1 MNRLKRVLDKLVSE
15 CQSAFIKGR
24 QITDSVLIAN
34 EIVQG
39 MKRGRIEGLIL
50 KIDFEKA
57 FDTISWDFLFSCLD
71 KMNFGERW
79 IKWLKSIFDSIRV
92 SVLVNGS
99 PTSEFKPKRGLRQG
113 DPLSPLLFLLVGEVL
128 NCLLSEATK
137 KEVFRGVKINDSI
150 SISHLQFADDTILFI
165 NKDFGSVQGIKRV
178 LQCFELLSGLKIN
191 FDKSSLYGY
200 RTSAEDI
207 AYWASKIGYRIG
219 SLPINYLGMPL
230 GLDPSRKDFWIP
242 LQEKFKKNLAGWKSR
257 QVNQAGKLVM
267 LKATLDSLPNYW
279 FNMFLMPI

>member
-1 MNRLKRVLDKLVSE
+1 M
-15 CQSAFIKGR
+15 
-24 QITDSVLIAN
+24 
-34 EIVQG
+34 
-39 MKRGRIEGLIL
+39 
-50 KIDFEKA
+50 
-57 FDTISWDFLFSCLD
+57 
-71 KMNFGERW
+71 
-79 IKWLKSIFDSIRV
+79 
-92 SVLVNGS
+92 
-99 PTSEFKPKRGLRQG
+99 
-113 DPLSPLLFLLVGEVL
+113 
-128 NCLLSEATK
+128 
-137 KEVFRGVKINDSI
+137 FRGVKINDSI

-165 NKDFGSVQGIKRV
+165 NKDLGSVQGIKRV

-207 AYWASKIGYRIG
+207 AYWASKIGCRIG
-219 SLPINYLGMPL
+219 SLPIIYLGMPL

-279 FNMFLMPI
+279 FNMFLMPIGIWKELDKIGRGFFWGDEKVGETLIRKLHTINWETLCLHKNAGGLSIANLRIRNGSMLAKWVWRLYSERGKFWSKLWLLYMNRK